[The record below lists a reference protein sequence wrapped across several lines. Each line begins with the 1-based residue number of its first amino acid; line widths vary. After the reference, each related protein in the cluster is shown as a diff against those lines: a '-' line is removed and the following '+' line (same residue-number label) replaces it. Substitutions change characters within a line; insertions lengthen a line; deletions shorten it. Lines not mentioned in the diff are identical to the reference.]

1 MSSNEKAGT
10 AGAEGSRSGKGVRI
24 GPKIIPLDDL
34 LPHPLN
40 SNVMAPEQRA
50 KLAAHIKQSGRYP
63 FIVVRPHPD
72 QPGKFQVLDG
82 HHRVGVLRELGHTE
96 ARCDVW
102 DVDDREAKL
111 LLATLNRL
119 QGQDL
124 PRRRAQL
131 LHDLLGEMSAG
142 DLAGLLPES
151 EKQIEE
157 LHALLEF
164 PADEIAA
171 LLDEQAEDAEKVLPR
186 VMTFVVTPEQEEM
199 IERAVELA
207 SDGKLGR
214 DRKAK
219 GLANLARGFLEARDH
234 EENSQQGA

>member
-24 GPKIIPLDDL
+24 GPKVIPLNDL

-72 QPGKFQVLDG
+72 QLGKFQVLDG
-82 HHRVGVLRELGHTE
+82 HHRVEVLRELGHTD
-96 ARCDVW
+96 ARCDIW
-102 DVDDREAKL
+102 EVDDREAKL

-171 LLDEQAEDAEKVLPR
+171 LLDQEAEDAEKVLPR

-219 GLANLARGFLEARDH
+219 GLANLAQRFLEARDH

>member
-1 MSSNEKAGT
+1 MSDSVAKTPA
-10 AGAEGSRSGKGVRI
+10 RL
-24 GPKIIPLDDL
+24 GPRMVPLDDL

-40 SNVMAPEQRA
+40 SNVMSADLQA
-50 KLAAHIKQSGRYP
+50 KLRAHIKRTGRYP
-63 FIVVRPHPD
+63 FLVVRPHPD
-72 QPGKFQVLDG
+72 EPGKYQVLDG
-82 HHRVGVLRELGHTE
+82 HHRVAVLRDLGHTE

-102 DVDDREAKL
+102 EVDDRGAKL

-124 PRRRAQL
+124 PRRRAEL
-131 LHDLLGEMSAG
+131 LHALLGETSAG

-164 PADEIAA
+164 PAEEIAA
-171 LLDEQAEDAEKVLPR
+171 LLDEQAEEAEKVLPR
-186 VMTFVVTPEQEEM
+186 VMTFVVNPEQEEL

-207 SDGKLGR
+207 SDGKPGR

-219 GLANLARGFLEARDH
+219 GLVNLAQYFLEGRAH
-234 EENSQQGA
+234 GEGADQET

>member
-1 MSSNEKAGT
+1 MNTRAT
-10 AGAEGSRSGKGVRI
+10 RV
-24 GPKIIPLDDL
+24 GPKMISLDDL
-34 LPHPLN
+34 VAHPLN
-40 SNVMAPEQRA
+40 SNAMSDELRA
-50 KLAAHIKQSGRYP
+50 KLATHIKRTGRYP

-82 HHRVGVLRELGHTE
+82 HHRVEVLRELGHTD

-102 DVDDREAKL
+102 EVDDREAKL

-131 LHDLLGEMSAG
+131 LHDLLGETSVG

-171 LLDEQAEDAEKVLPR
+171 LLDQEAEDAEKVLPR
-186 VMTFVVTPEQEEM
+186 VMTFVVTPEQEEL

-219 GLANLARGFLEARDH
+219 GLANLAQRFLEARDH

>member
-1 MSSNEKAGT
+1 MNSNEKAGT
-10 AGAEGSRSGKGVRI
+10 GGAEGSRSGKGVRI
-24 GPKIIPLDDL
+24 GPKVIPLDDL

-82 HHRVGVLRELGHTE
+82 HHRVEILRELGHTE

-102 DVDDREAKL
+102 EVDDREAKI

-124 PRRRAQL
+124 PRKRAEL
-131 LHDLLGEMSAG
+131 LHDLMGEMSTG

-164 PADEIAA
+164 PAEEIAA
-171 LLDEQAEDAEKVLPR
+171 LLDQQAEEAEKVLPR
-186 VMTFVVTPEQEEM
+186 VMTFVVSPEQEEA

-207 SDGKLGR
+207 SDGKTGR
-214 DRKAK
+214 DRKAR
-219 GLANLARGFLEARDH
+219 GLFNLARHFLEGREGEADA
-234 EENSQQGA
+234 QQDA